1 MRRYRSLIRV
11 INLTLNE
18 ISDIIT
24 TKQKRCNVRSGSLF
38 VHFFQG
44 SRSVLLRIGSMC
56 TAKRN
61 KPRVHNDH
69 MLRQVSLLSNKNEHN
84 LFPGLHSC

>member
-24 TKQKRCNVRSGSLF
+24 TKQKRCNVRSGSLS

-44 SRSVLLRIGSMC
+44 SRSVLLRTGSMC

-61 KPRVHNDH
+61 KPRDH
-69 MLRQVSLLSNKNEHN
+69 GLGPQCPFLRKCFCCKQMEDKLD
-84 LFPGLHSC
+84 